1 MEKVPNFGRV
11 RPEELKLRL
20 TSVGLAGGDLL
31 ASHANTFHDPIT
43 LTNLDHTSA
52 LILGA
57 WLLHTD
63 LVALGKVSGI
73 TMEALF

>member
-1 MEKVPNFGRV
+1 MEKVPSWGRV
-11 RPEELKLRL
+11 RPSQLKLRL

-43 LTNLDHTSA
+43 LANLDHTST

>member
-1 MEKVPNFGRV
+1 MEKVPNCGRM
-11 RPEELKLRL
+11 RLRKLKLRL

-43 LTNLDHTSA
+43 LANLNHTSA